1 MNDSLLIQGYGVITV
16 KLALAE
22 VAYYANLMQ
31 AAYKR
36 GDMNMAISAMR
47 TLQPFVESLKGKGYR
62 MEQILPESK

>member
-22 VAYYANLMQ
+22 VVYYANLMQ

-47 TLQPFVESLKGKGYR
+47 TLQLFVEFLKGKGYR
-62 MEQILPESK
+62 MEQIFPESK